1 MTDAKYG
8 NLISRLFVSQTVFT
22 RTSLLDVTVA
32 KMADK
37 EKCITELS
45 SFLTETA
52 RKVES
57 ILQKLNW
64 KKETLLKEVF
74 KNQQNRDITLVMRTK
89 ATVNSNV
96 VSVLY
101 LTKG

>member
-8 NLISRLFVSQTVFT
+8 NLISRLFRVSQGVIT
-22 RTSLLDVTVA
+22 RTSLLDVSVA

-57 ILQKLNW
+57 ILHKLKW

-74 KNQQNRDITLVMRTK
+74 KKQLIREITLTMRAK
-89 ATVNSNV
+89 ATDNSNV
-96 VSVLY
+96 LSV
-101 LTKG
+101 

>member
-8 NLISRLFVSQTVFT
+8 NLISRLFRASKAVITS
-22 RTSLLDVTVA
+22 TSLYESVA

-37 EKCITELS
+37 EKCREECITELS

-57 ILQKLNW
+57 ILQKLKW

-74 KNQQNRDITLVMRTK
+74 KNQLNGEITLIMRTK
-89 ATVNSNV
+89 VTDNSNV
-96 VSVLY
+96 LSV
-101 LTKG
+101 

>member
-8 NLISRLFVSQTVFT
+8 NLISRLFRVPQGVIT
-22 RTSLLDVTVA
+22 RTSLLDVSVA
-32 KMADK
+32 KMADN

-57 ILQKLNW
+57 ILQKLKW
-64 KKETLLKEVF
+64 KKETLLKEVL
-74 KNQQNRDITLVMRTK
+74 KSQLNREITLKMRVK
-89 ATVNSNV
+89 ATDNSNV
-96 VSVLY
+96 LSV
-101 LTKG
+101 

>member
-1 MTDAKYG
+1 MGTSFPGSFA
-8 NLISRLFVSQTVFT
+8 SRRRYDSYQ
-22 RTSLLDVTVA
+22 SLRLCVA

-37 EKCITELS
+37 EECITELS

-57 ILQKLNW
+57 ILQKLKW

-74 KNQQNRDITLVMRTK
+74 KKQLNREITLKMRAK
-89 ATVNSNV
+89 ATDNSNV
-96 VSVLY
+96 LSV
-101 LTKG
+101 

>member
-8 NLISRLFVSQTVFT
+8 NLISRLFRLSQGVIT
-22 RTSLLDVTVA
+22 RTSLVDVSVA

-37 EKCITELS
+37 EITELS

-57 ILQKLNW
+57 ILQKLKW

-74 KNQQNRDITLVMRTK
+74 KSQLNREIALIMRTK
-89 ATVNSNV
+89 VTDNSNV
-96 VSVLY
+96 LSV
-101 LTKG
+101 

>member
-1 MTDAKYG
+1 MGTSFPGSFA
-8 NLISRLFVSQTVFT
+8 SQRQNAVTVIT
-22 RTSLLDVTVA
+22 STSLFESVA

-57 ILQKLNW
+57 ILQKLKW
-64 KKETLLKEVF
+64 KKETLLKEVL
-74 KNQQNRDITLVMRTK
+74 KSQLNREITVKMRAK
-89 ATVNSNV
+89 ATDNSNV
-96 VSVLY
+96 LSV
-101 LTKG
+101 